1 MANLQEKKNQLKK
14 ISNKPINSRKRVTKT
29 KTEDRNKM
37 VGKGKI
43 NSIDDHIKCY
53 CTKIHLR
60 DKDYQNWL
68 KKQDTIICYSKE
80 MKFECKSPERLTI
93 YKEKNIHKAK
103 SKQKTALLISNKI
116 DFYRVAILI
125 SNKIDFRTKISI
137 PEIKKNLA

>member
-53 CTKIHLR
+53 WTKIHLR
-60 DKDYQNWL
+60 DKDYQN
-68 KKQDTIICYSKE
+68 
-80 MKFECKSPERLTI
+80 
-93 YKEKNIHKAK
+93 
-103 SKQKTALLISNKI
+103 
-116 DFYRVAILI
+116 
-125 SNKIDFRTKISI
+125 
-137 PEIKKNLA
+137 